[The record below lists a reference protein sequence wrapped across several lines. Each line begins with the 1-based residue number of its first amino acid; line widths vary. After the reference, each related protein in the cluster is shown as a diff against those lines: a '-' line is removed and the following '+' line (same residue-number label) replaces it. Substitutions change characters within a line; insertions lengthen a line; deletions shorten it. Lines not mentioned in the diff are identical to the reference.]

1 MISKKRWKEKLV
13 PGSGGADAGAAPLAH
28 LEGASSQCLQG
39 EKKIKMVIKRYKSV
53 DFKVQDS
60 LELEPG
66 AVQYFWT
73 PDTYLK

>member
-1 MISKKRWKEKLV
+1 MMIFYTFWIWIKLPEV
-13 PGSGGADAGAAPLAH
+13 AFMIQLKV
-28 LEGASSQCLQG
+28 EG
-39 EKKIKMVIKRYKSV
+39 
-53 DFKVQDS
+53 S

>member
-1 MISKKRWKEKLV
+1 MSLRSDRLGSMAADQTNGNQKVKEKYFD
-13 PGSGGADAGAAPLAH
+13 S
-28 LEGASSQCLQG
+28 
-39 EKKIKMVIKRYKSV
+39 
-53 DFKVQDS
+53 KVQDS